1 MSLQLAQSPFL
12 GLNLIRLWAL
22 LGTRVSSQPALLLV
36 MLEAAL
42 MHRPG
47 TGTCI
52 VLMLLMHREWYW
64 KNSAAAT
71 DLVLEPAQYCCCC
84 KLRELCSESAA
95 VCSAPFCKER
105 GKGCISKWGG
115 GAAIV

>member
-22 LGTRVSSQPALLLV
+22 PGTRVSSQPALLLV

-42 MHRPG
+42 
-47 TGTCI
+47 
-52 VLMLLMHREWYW
+52 LMHRAWYWRHSCTDARTWYW

-71 DLVLEPAQYCCCC
+71 DLVLEAQCCC

>member
-22 LGTRVSSQPALLLV
+22 PGTRVSSQPALLLV

-47 TGTCI
+47 TGAC
-52 VLMLLMHREWYW
+52 
-64 KNSAAAT
+64 A
-71 DLVLEPAQYCCCC
+71 VLEVLEVLEAQYCC

>member
-22 LGTRVSSQPALLLV
+22 PGTRVSSQPALLLV

-47 TGTCI
+47 TGTGTDAQT
-52 VLMLLMHREWYW
+52 WYW
-64 KNSAAAT
+64 SLRSAGGT
-71 DLVLEPAQYCCCC
+71 GGTGGTVLLQIE
-84 KLRELCSESAA
+84 
-95 VCSAPFCKER
+95 
-105 GKGCISKWGG
+105 GIM
-115 GAAIV
+115 